1 MMVPAPV
8 HMTGRALLALSWLVS
23 ETSGQATTTQL
34 STSKPGYDTY
44 QVSMQFTGVGR
55 SASQGGQFRDAC
67 KDLPVSIN
75 VVIFLSTVVLMRLLV
90 LAVLVSVRVS
100 ARVSVRVFVHSRGRH
115 LRLDDHIKDTIRPPS
130 AT

>member
-90 LAVLVSVRVS
+90 QTRSS
-100 ARVSVRVFVHSRGRH
+100 ASRAR
-115 LRLDDHIKDTIRPPS
+115 R
-130 AT
+130 